1 MQNVYLIGGRLNSSI
16 YVEFIV
22 FRAVAELKPFSF
34 PNSFQRTDS
43 LQFII
48 SCLDRKIVIDFCFLT
63 TNATTRRQQHLVGFR
78 NDLIDTPGVR
88 TAQPPYSSVDELMRL
103 CTEVI

>member
-1 MQNVYLIGGRLNSSI
+1 MQNLYLIGGRLNSSI

-22 FRAVAELKPFSF
+22 FRAVAKLKPFSF

-48 SCLDRKIVIDFCFLT
+48 SCLDRKIVIDFCFFD
-63 TNATTRRQQHLVGFR
+63 NER
-78 NDLIDTPGVR
+78 NDAPAAAPGWI
-88 TAQPPYSSVDELMRL
+88 SKRL
-103 CTEVI
+103 D

>member
-1 MQNVYLIGGRLNSSI
+1 MQNLIGGRLNSSI

-34 PNSFQRTDS
+34 FSNSFQRRDS

>member
-1 MQNVYLIGGRLNSSI
+1 MQNLYLIGGRLNSSI

-48 SCLDRKIVIDFCFLT
+48 SCLDRKIVIDFCFFD
-63 TNATTRRQQHLVGFR
+63 NER
-78 NDLIDTPGVR
+78 NDAPAAAPGWI
-88 TAQPPYSSVDELMRL
+88 SKRL
-103 CTEVI
+103 D

>member
-1 MQNVYLIGGRLNSSI
+1 MQNLIGGRLNSSI

-34 PNSFQRTDS
+34 FSNSFQRRDS

-103 CTEVI
+103 CTKVI